1 MRNMLRGAT
10 IQMSESEP
18 LTTIEVT
25 LSRVI
30 EESGRM
36 AVKIKTPTSYNVVEI
51 LGLLE
56 AAKWYIYS
64 EMGRQD
70 D

>member
-1 MRNMLRGAT
+1 MLRGAT

>member
-1 MRNMLRGAT
+1 
-10 IQMSESEP
+10 MSESEP

>member
-1 MRNMLRGAT
+1 MLMGAM
-10 IQMSESEP
+10 IQMGESEP

-25 LSRVI
+25 LSRII
-30 EESGRM
+30 EDSGRM
-36 AVKIKTPTSYNVVEI
+36 AVKIKTPESYNAVEI

-64 EMGRQD
+64 EMGERS
-70 D
+70 